1 MEKWELFL
9 APYEQA
15 VSEMKIKL
23 KGIRKQF
30 RERNQHAPIEFVTG
44 RVKPADSIKIKS
56 KLRGIPMDKLES
68 EMQDIAGLRIM
79 CQFVDDIYEV
89 VRLIRSRKDM
99 RVVQERDYITNMK
112 ESGYRS
118 YHLIIE
124 YPVQIITGEKKIYAE
139 IQIRTLAMNFWATIE
154 HSLNYK
160 YQGEFPQEINERLRN
175 ASEAANLL
183 DEEMSKIREEIQEAQ
198 HLFSHGR
205 GKQDDLYYQDFL
217 KLHESKLLA
226 ELKEQR
232 ESDETPE

>member
-1 MEKWELFL
+1 MTNWDELL

-30 RERNQHAPIEFVTG
+30 REQNQHAPIEFVTG
-44 RVKPADSIKIKS
+44 RVKPVDSIKTKA
-56 KLRGIPMDKLES
+56 KVRGISMENLEE

-89 VRLIRSRKDM
+89 VHIIKNRKDM
-99 RVVQERDYITNMK
+99 TVVQERDYISHNK

-124 YPVQIITGEKKIYAE
+124 YPVQLVTGEKKLYAE

-160 YQGEFPQEINERLRN
+160 YQGEFPAEINERLKN

-205 GKQDDLYYQDFL
+205 GKMNDRYYQDFL
-217 KLHESKLLA
+217 A
-226 ELKEQR
+226 IREQWNK
-232 ESDETPE
+232 DE

>member
-1 MEKWELFL
+1 MTNWDELL

-30 RERNQHAPIEFVTG
+30 REQNQHAPIEFVTG
-44 RVKPADSIKIKS
+44 RVKPVDSIKTKA
-56 KLRGIPMDKLES
+56 KVRGISMENLEE

-89 VRLIRSRKDM
+89 VHIIKNRKDM
-99 RVVQERDYITNMK
+99 TVVQERDYISHNK

-124 YPVQIITGEKKIYAE
+124 YPVQLVTGEKKLYAE

-160 YQGEFPQEINERLRN
+160 YQGEFPAEINERLKN

-198 HLFSHGR
+198 HLFSS
-205 GKQDDLYYQDFL
+205 GK
-217 KLHESKLLA
+217 
-226 ELKEQR
+226 
-232 ESDETPE
+232 